1 MKTRYLLL
9 LMTGLVALSP
19 VVSAVTFTDT
29 FAGVE
34 PLFRTNQA
42 AIAGIT
48 FTPAKAAIDPPE
60 TEVPQTVYLLDWT
73 FAKSSS
79 GYGGTSSQTYLA
91 VLSYDAQRG
100 YADVLGV
107 SSNFVNMAET
117 SVTYPD
123 SLMTWEFDYLPLDK
137 DTEYALLFVSYNE
150 AGELVLT
157 GGGIELEV
165 STAYPYG
172 GAIQSGRTTVNQP
185 NWNAHFIATYSTVT
199 PYVSAPEPAN
209 GAENVPI
216 DIALSWT
223 GPNAYSAI
231 RYDVY
236 LDPNEVRVAEGDP
249 SVLLASTDQTSVPV
263 SLLNSTTYYW
273 RVDVFEPNEP
283 MPIVHTG
290 PVWRFTTAPA
300 EVVITQHPAG
310 QTVQAGQTAE
320 FTMQAVN
327 AETYQWY
334 KDGIALDGQT
344 APTLVIEDVRIA
356 DEGFYYCVADNS
368 LNIPAA
374 TNAVQLLTERLVGWW
389 KLDGDLNDAVTEVY
403 PEAVA
408 HHGAAFDPNFAD
420 GIDGLALEM
429 YGSPQDIV
437 TMTDSAEFYNFYP
450 RGYTVSAWVQTET
463 TGPWGA
469 YVSKQGQDPA
479 RGFIL
484 TRNAAGNAVHTLRQ
498 SFGDLG
504 SGVFIAD
511 GSWHFVTGTYDAA
524 TGTGR
529 VYVNGVLSNQAT
541 STGVPQ
547 PSPAS
552 LIFGA
557 ELPDGSVP
565 HIGLLDDVRIWSYPL
580 DAYAV
585 ARLYVEV
592 KPDEEICL
600 GYPEFDIAGPDGIGQ
615 QFRDCRVDLYDFAAF
630 SQSWLECNIV
640 PTCLP

>member
-1 MKTRYLLL
+1 MMRAYKFSVSLL
-9 LMTGLVALSP
+9 AL
-19 VVSAVTFTDT
+19 
-29 FAGVE
+29 FALIV
-34 PLFRTNQA
+34 LQA
-42 AIAGIT
+42 NAEVILYEDFDYASNLDFGEVWEELAAG
-48 FTPAKAAIDPPE
+48 
-60 TEVPQTVYLLDWT
+60 
-73 FAKSSS
+73 S
-79 GYGGTSSQTYLA
+79 GYGLMDENQGLWGSGMTIRRITDAVIVPGDAVTLTISRFRPWNGYIYHGDILAWDDQTNTGVVIGSFSFNTTVDPVSYTTEPIGSEYAGQRIGMTYSHTNWGETAWIQLE
-91 VLSYDAQRG
+91 VDQEVKFVPLSPYPEEGA
-100 YADVLGV
+100 
-107 SSNFVNMAET
+107 NFVQLD
-117 SVTYPD
+117 VV
-123 SLMTWEFDYLPLDK
+123 LTWEQSEFISGQGI
-137 DTEYALLFVSYNE
+137 TYN
-150 AGELVLT
+150 
-157 GGGIELEV
+157 
-165 STAYPYG
+165 
-172 GAIQSGRTTVNQP
+172 
-185 NWNAHFIATYSTVT
+185 
-199 PYVSAPEPAN
+199 
-209 GAENVPI
+209 
-216 DIALSWT
+216 
-223 GPNAYSAI
+223 
-231 RYDVY
+231 VY
-236 LDPNEVRVAEGDP
+236 LGTEPNEHHPEYYGLTPVKTTTDDAADFFYDPEG
-249 SVLLASTDQTSVPV
+249 
-263 SLLNSTTYYW
+263 LLNGLTYYW
-273 RVDVFEPNEP
+273 RVDALEPNEP

-300 EVVITQHPAG
+300 EVVIIQNPVG
-310 QTVQAGQTAE
+310 QTVEAGGTAE
-320 FTMQAVN
+320 FSITAVN

-450 RGYTVSAWVQTET
+450 RGYTVSAWVQTT
-463 TGPWGA
+463 RTGVWGA
-469 YVSKQGQDPA
+469 YVSKQGQNPA

-498 SFGDLG
+498 SFVDLG

-600 GYPEFDIAGPDGIGQ
+600 GYPEF
-615 QFRDCRVDLYDFAAF
+615 
-630 SQSWLECNIV
+630 
-640 PTCLP
+640 